1 MRSSNWLPN
10 VLPVRLP
17 RPLIAVS
24 AVAATAL
31 SLFAA
36 GCGGGGSPRVANVPP
51 SATATTT
58 PPQTGVVV
66 YSSCMRSHGVPG
78 FPDPNSSGTFDGNE
92 IKQLRAGQT
101 RVREAD
107 RACIHL
113 LPNGVVPIAPRYTI
127 THADQ
132 LDYLDGAACMRRH
145 GIPDFPDPMF
155 QSNGVTFSIPSSID
169 KNSPRVRSALGIC
182 QKLIPAGLPY
192 SGTN

>member
-1 MRSSNWLPN
+1 M
-10 VLPVRLP
+10 
-17 RPLIAVS
+17 
-24 AVAATAL
+24 

-36 GCGGGGSPRVANVPP
+36 GCGGGSPRVANVPP
-51 SATATTT
+51 SATATTTT

-66 YSSCMRSHGVPG
+66 YSSCMRSHGLPG
-78 FPDPNSSGTFDGNE
+78 FPDPNSSGTFAGNE

-107 RACIHL
+107 RACTHL
-113 LPNGVVPIAPRYTI
+113 LPNGVVPIAPGYTI

-132 LDYLDGAACMRRH
+132 LDYLNGAACMRRH
-145 GIPDFPDPMF
+145 GIPGFPDPTF
-155 QSNGVTFSIPSSID
+155 KSNGVTFSIPPSID

>member
-1 MRSSNWLPN
+1 MR
-10 VLPVRLP
+10 
-17 RPLIAVS
+17 
-24 AVAATAL
+24 
-31 SLFAA
+31 F
-36 GCGGGGSPRVANVPP
+36 PP
-51 SATATTT
+51 STDRRLRRRLCCTEPRFVAVRGRLWRGRLAQGCERS
-58 PPQTGVVV
+58 PLRDRHDDAAADRSG
-66 YSSCMRSHGVPG
+66 SSWPRRPSSHGVPG

-132 LDYLDGAACMRRH
+132 LDYLNGAACMRRH
-145 GIPDFPDPMF
+145 GIPDFPDPTF